1 MREWTVRLETSWPA
15 LITED
20 HADEIMEA
28 LKDYGP
34 AVSYGPHTL
43 SATFCVTS
51 DSAKS
56 ASRRGFDLFASALKK
71 AGIREGIGVVGV
83 EIQTIDDLTRSVR
96 QPNFPE
102 LLGVAELAAVLNVSK
117 QRASELAR
125 LSDFPKP
132 IVQLKSGPVWRKATV
147 MRHAQYWSRRPGR
160 PRETTFNE

>member
-1 MREWTVRLETSWPA
+1 MREWTVRLETSRPG

-20 HADEIMEA
+20 HADEVMEA

-51 DSAKS
+51 DSAKR
-56 ASRRGFDLFASALKK
+56 AVQRGIDLFSSALKK
-71 AGIREGIGVVGV
+71 AGIGKGVGVVGV
-83 EIQTIDDLTRSVR
+83 DIQTLDDLTRSVR
-96 QPNFPE
+96 QSNFPE
-102 LLGVAELAAVLNVSK
+102 LLGVAELAAVLKVSR

-132 IVQLKSGPVWRKATV
+132 IVHLKAGPVWKKATV

-160 PRETTFNE
+160 PRGTTFGE